1 MKIINETLFLSDEKN
16 KIILINIKNGNKI
29 DELYTQP
36 SQAVSNFESN
46 LAIDN
51 NNNLLF
57 CLQVEYYIL

>member
-1 MKIINETLFLSDEKN
+1 MLRME
-16 KIILINIKNGNKI
+16 KI

-36 SQAVSNFESN
+36 SKTVSKFESN

-57 CLQVEYYIL
+57 CLLVAHYTH